1 MIGLFAPGR
10 CCDVAAR
17 VSPGSVPG
25 QGKRQGRPHDL
36 LAGGVA
42 NRHLEVGTVTVVPDM
57 LRGDGRKSLHH
68 LPAHLLDAVELR
80 PLVVGESAVPVPKV
94 EEVAVDQAACRRCR

>member
-1 MIGLFAPGR
+1 
-10 CCDVAAR
+10 
-17 VSPGSVPG
+17 
-25 QGKRQGRPHDL
+25 
-36 LAGGVA
+36 
-42 NRHLEVGTVTVVPDM
+42 M

-80 PLVVGESAVPVPKV
+80 PLVVGESAVSVPKV